1 MEPLFHLTMPA
12 TWAEALANDAYP
24 WSTRG
29 RRYAEV
35 GFVHCSTWEQLEGVA
50 RFVHPGE
57 LTLTLLV
64 IDPSALDAE
73 VSYENL
79 DGGSDLF
86 PHIYGELPMSAVV
99 RAITLHAN
107 TAGQFWLPDP
117 AAIPRFS
124 PSS

>member
-12 TWAEALANDAYP
+12 TWAEALANGAYP

-29 RRYAEV
+29 KRFAEV

-50 RFVHPGE
+50 RFVYPGE

-64 IDPSALDAE
+64 IDPSAIE
-73 VSYENL
+73 VQVRYESL
-79 DGGSDLF
+79 DGGRERF

-107 TAGQFWLPDP
+107 TAGRFWMPDL
-117 AAIPRFS
+117 AAIRRS
-124 PSS
+124 LI

>member
-1 MEPLFHLTMPA
+1 MEPLFHLTLPA
-12 TWAEALANDAYP
+12 TWAEALACGSYP

-29 RRYAEV
+29 SRVDEV
-35 GFVHCSTWEQLEGVA
+35 GFFHCSTWEQIEQVA
-50 RFVHPGE
+50 RFVYPGE

-64 IDPSALDAE
+64 INPSRAGAE
-73 VSYENL
+73 VRYENL
-79 DGGSDLF
+79 DGGDERF
-86 PHIYGELPMSAVV
+86 PHIYGELPLDSVV

-124 PSS
+124 

>member
-12 TWAEALANDAYP
+12 AWSEALAAGSYP

-29 RRYAEV
+29 ARFDEV
-35 GFVHCSTWEQLEGVA
+35 GFVHCSTWEQIEQVA
-50 RFVHPGE
+50 RFVYPGE
-57 LTLTLLV
+57 LTLILLV
-64 IDPSALDAE
+64 IDPARTDAE
-73 VSYENL
+73 LRYENL
-79 DGGSDLF
+79 EGGAEQF
-86 PHIYGELPMSAVV
+86 PHIYGELPLAAIV

-124 PSS
+124 R